1 MLLIESPAERVYS
14 IDQARAGE
22 HRHET
27 RKRLPVD
34 RCCTQENKYTVN
46 QEYHLDES
54 ENSEK
59 EGTKQLVVIGTSD
72 SMYVMIFLAGR
83 SSFFAADCGR

>member
-1 MLLIESPAERVYS
+1 MKHERGSLSTDAV
-14 IDQARAGE
+14 
-22 HRHET
+22 
-27 RKRLPVD
+27 RKRI
-34 RCCTQENKYTVN
+34 KYTVN

-59 EGTKQLVVIGTSD
+59 EGTKQLVVIATSD

-83 SSFFAADCGR
+83 SSFFAADCER